1 MQLLFTPG
9 PLTTSVTVKEAM
21 LVDKGSRDIEFI
33 AVVAGIRQTLLA
45 MGCVSREQGYEAVLI
60 PGSGTFGLEAVVS
73 SITAPDGKWLVVVNG
88 AYGERIAGIAKR
100 HGIAV
105 TILRYAENESPRAC
119 AVDRELTADPAVTHV
134 AVVHCETTTGILNR
148 VDEIGAVVRKHERIF
163 VLDSMS
169 AFGGIPFDV
178 GTAEVDFLISS
189 ANKCIEGVPGF
200 SFVIGK
206 RERLLATEG
215 WARTISLDLLAQW
228 RGLEKNG
235 QFLFTPPTHVLLAFP
250 QALAELEQE
259 GGVPARAERYQ
270 ANHDVLVQGMRQL
283 GFETFVPDELQ
294 SAIITTFQY
303 PAHERFEFD
312 GFYTGLSRRGFLIYP
327 GKITATDCFR
337 IGTIGQIFPRDVDAL
352 LQAIRETLAELE
364 VPVPLPADRNSVPRR
379 HLGVAD

>member
-9 PLTTSVTVKEAM
+9 PLTTTTTVKEAM
-21 LVDKGSRDIEFI
+21 LVDKGSRDAEFI
-33 AVVAGIRQTLLA
+33 AVVAAIRQTLLA

-73 SITAPDGKWLVVVNG
+73 SITAPNGKWLVVVNG
-88 AYGERIAGIAKR
+88 AYGERIANIARR
-100 HGIAV
+100 HGISV
-105 TILRYAENESPRAC
+105 TILCYAENESPRASD
-119 AVDRELTADPAVTHV
+119 VDRELTADRSVTHV
-134 AVVHCETTTGILNR
+134 SVVHCETTTGILNR
-148 VDEIGAVVRKHERIF
+148 VDEIGAVVRRHERIY

-178 GTAEVDFLISS
+178 GAAEVDFLISS

-206 RERLLATEG
+206 RDCLLATEG

-228 RGLEKNG
+228 RGLERNG
-235 QFLFTPPTHVLLAFP
+235 QFLFTPPTHVLLAFSH
-250 QALAELEQE
+250 ALAELEHE
-259 GGVPARAERYQ
+259 GGVAARAQRYQ
-270 ANHDVLVQGMRQL
+270 ANHDVLVRGMRQL

-312 GFYTGLSRRGFLIYP
+312 EFYTGLSRRGFLIYP

-352 LQAIRETLAELE
+352 LDAIRETLAELG
-364 VPVPLPADRNSVPRR
+364 VPVPLTADRSSVARR
-379 HLGVAD
+379 HHAVAD

>member
-73 SITAPDGKWLVVVNG
+73 SITAPDGKWLVMVNG

-235 QFLFTPPTHVLLAFP
+235 QFLFTPPTHVLLAFS

>member
-33 AVVAGIRQTLLA
+33 DVVAGIRQTLLA

-119 AVDRELTADPAVTHV
+119 AVDRELTADPTVTHV

-148 VDEIGAVVRKHERIF
+148 VDEIGAVVRRHERIY

-206 RERLLATEG
+206 RDRLLATEG

-235 QFLFTPPTHVLLAFP
+235 QFLFTPPTHVLLAFS

-259 GGVPARAERYQ
+259 GGVAARAERYQ

-283 GFETFVPDELQ
+283 GFETFIPDELQ

-337 IGTIGQIFPRDVDAL
+337 IGTIGQLFPRDVDAL

-364 VPVPLPADRNSVPRR
+364 VPVPLTADRNSVPRR
-379 HLGVAD
+379 HHGVAD

>member
-235 QFLFTPPTHVLLAFP
+235 QFLFTPPTHVLLAFS

>member
-9 PLTTSVTVKEAM
+9 PLTTSVTVKGAM

-105 TILRYAENESPRAC
+105 TILRYAENESPRAS
-119 AVDRELTADPAVTHV
+119 AVDRELTADPTVTHV

-235 QFLFTPPTHVLLAFP
+235 QFLFTPPTHVLLAFS

-259 GGVPARAERYQ
+259 GGVAARAARYQ

-379 HLGVAD
+379 HHGVAD